1 MAPEATSKRP
11 RKTVSRRSV
20 PGVLSDDE
28 IRSEATN
35 GRLIVNDF
43 LPQNVYQTCYEL
55 RVGSIYYDLS
65 NAGRRVEV
73 APGANILLKP
83 FQQIVVITQEEL
95 AIPPDIVGRVLL
107 KGRMFSVGVA
117 PVHTY
122 ADPGFSGKLGIV
134 LFNVS
139 QNYLKLEPGSA
150 IAKLEFERLP
160 RPVSRP
166 YAGQHG
172 YQTEIWPIA
181 DQHILSESEKR
192 RDRRIKS
199 TGDELSRAFG
209 SDFGRILDRIFSFE
223 RRLLLSV
230 LLYILF
236 TVVLIA
242 YATHHEQPVNAI
254 VTFSIGLITNVAS
267 MALTFLATNLR
278 RARRASR

>member
-1 MAPEATSKRP
+1 MAPEATGKRP
-11 RKTVSRRSV
+11 RRPVSRRPI
-20 PGVLSDDE
+20 PGVLSDDD
-28 IRSEATN
+28 IRCEAEE
-35 GRLIVNDF
+35 GRLIVGGY

-65 NAGRRVEV
+65 DAGRRVEV
-73 APGANILLKP
+73 SPGDHILLKP

-95 AIPPDIVGRVLL
+95 SIPDDIVGRVLL
-107 KGRMFSVGVA
+107 KGRMFSVGIA

-139 QNYLKLEPGSA
+139 QNYLKLDPGSA

-160 RPVSRP
+160 RAVSKP

-209 SDFGRILDRIFSFE
+209 SDFGRILDRIYSFE
-223 RRLLLSV
+223 RRLLLSA

-236 TVVLIA
+236 TVVLIT
-242 YATHHEQPVNAI
+242 YATLNDHAI
-254 VTFSIGLITNVAS
+254 NTLVAFSIGLVTNLAS
-267 MALTFLATNLR
+267 TMLIFLATNVG
-278 RARRASR
+278 RAGRAGR